1 MKRTEIGK
9 QNPASVPGSIALGA
23 AVSMGVSLL
32 GAGLAGYLLH
42 RQTIGEGSIPAAA
55 LVITALASVLGS
67 WLAAARAGRMRVQ
80 VCLLTG
86 LAYFLLLL
94 SMTALFFD
102 GRYQGL
108 ALGAG
113 VILAGSALPCLAML
127 KGKKSKKWKAPKR
140 AYR

>member
-9 QNPASVPGSIALGA
+9 QNQASVPGSIALGTA
-23 AVSMGVSLL
+23 ISMGVSLL
-32 GAGLAGYLLH
+32 GAGLAGYLLN
-42 RQTIGEGSIPAAA
+42 RQTMGEGSIPAAA
-55 LVITALASVLGS
+55 LVITALASALGS
-67 WLAAARAGRMRVQ
+67 WLAAARAKRMRVQ

-86 LAYFLLLL
+86 LVYFLILL

-108 ALGAG
+108 AVGAG
-113 VILAGSALPCLAML
+113 VILAGSAMPCLAML
-127 KGKKSKKWKAPKR
+127 KGKKNQKWKAPKR